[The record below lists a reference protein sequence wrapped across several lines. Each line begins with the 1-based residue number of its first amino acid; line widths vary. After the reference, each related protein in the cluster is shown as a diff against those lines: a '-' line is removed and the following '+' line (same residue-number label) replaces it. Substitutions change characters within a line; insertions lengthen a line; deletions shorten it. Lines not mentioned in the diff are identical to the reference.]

1 MIGRRATGSRP
12 VRRAGGGL
20 EDRTAASEEAAHAA
34 ALWLLESRARTR
46 LELRQ
51 RLERR
56 GFEAEAIERALDRLT
71 GVGLVDDEAF
81 ARDLAASRVEQG
93 VDAPRSSTG
102 GSRHTSSGGGIRAM
116 WSKTSSACLSIW
128 LRMRRARR
136 KRTTARSNLSSVVLT
151 CRSLTEQLSRPTL
164 ILPGP
169 TEPNSR
175 LRNLGAS
182 IVQQTTYFRRQGTAL
197 LVARPSRV
205 AVFMDAAFGS

>member
-12 VRRAGGGL
+12 VRRAGGDL

-93 VDAPRSSTG
+93 VDAPRIVVELKD
-102 GSRHTSSGGGIRAM
+102 RGIAPDLAVRIAGESAPPSDRAERCRELAEDRL
-116 WSKTSSACLSIW
+116 SKLEGLRPEVQYRRLAAYLVRRGYPGDVVENVVSELVDSAVYEESEEETDYGQI
-128 LRMRRARR
+128 
-136 KRTTARSNLSSVVLT
+136 
-151 CRSLTEQLSRPTL
+151 
-164 ILPGP
+164 
-169 TEPNSR
+169 
-175 LRNLGAS
+175 
-182 IVQQTTYFRRQGTAL
+182 
-197 LVARPSRV
+197 
-205 AVFMDAAFGS
+205 

>member
-93 VDAPRSSTG
+93 VDAPRIVVELKD
-102 GSRHTSSGGGIRAM
+102 RGIAPDLAVRIAGESAPPSDRAERCRELAEDRL
-116 WSKTSSACLSIW
+116 SKL
-128 LRMRRARR
+128 
-136 KRTTARSNLSSVVLT
+136 K
-151 CRSLTEQLSRPTL
+151 
-164 ILPGP
+164 
-169 TEPNSR
+169 R
-175 LRNLGAS
+175 LRPE
-182 IVQQTTYFRRQGTAL
+182 VQYRRLAAY
-197 LVARPSRV
+197 LVRRGYPGDVVENVVSELVDSNAYEESEEET
-205 AVFMDAAFGS
+205 DYGQI

>member
-12 VRRAGGGL
+12 VRRAGGDL

-93 VDAPRSSTG
+93 VDAPRIVVELKD
-102 GSRHTSSGGGIRAM
+102 RGIAPDLAVRIAGESAPPSDRAERCRELAEDRL
-116 WSKTSSACLSIW
+116 SKLEGLRPEVQYRRLAAYLVRRGYPGDVVENVVSELVDSAVYEESEEE
-128 LRMRRARR
+128 
-136 KRTTARSNLSSVVLT
+136 TDYGQV
-151 CRSLTEQLSRPTL
+151 
-164 ILPGP
+164 
-169 TEPNSR
+169 
-175 LRNLGAS
+175 
-182 IVQQTTYFRRQGTAL
+182 
-197 LVARPSRV
+197 
-205 AVFMDAAFGS
+205 

>member
-12 VRRAGGGL
+12 VRRAGGDL

-93 VDAPRSSTG
+93 VDAPRIIVELKD
-102 GSRHTSSGGGIRAM
+102 RGIAPDLAVRIAGESAPPSDRAERCRELAEDRL
-116 WSKTSSACLSIW
+116 SKLEG
-128 LRMRRARR
+128 LRPEVQYRRLAAYLVRR
-136 KRTTARSNLSSVVLT
+136 GYPGDVVENVVSELVDSNAYEESEEET
-151 CRSLTEQLSRPTL
+151 DYGQ
-164 ILPGP
+164 I
-169 TEPNSR
+169 
-175 LRNLGAS
+175 
-182 IVQQTTYFRRQGTAL
+182 
-197 LVARPSRV
+197 
-205 AVFMDAAFGS
+205 

>member
-93 VDAPRSSTG
+93 VDAPR
-102 GSRHTSSGGGIRAM
+102 IVVELVD
-116 WSKTSSACLSIW
+116 SAAYEESEEETDYGQI
-128 LRMRRARR
+128 
-136 KRTTARSNLSSVVLT
+136 
-151 CRSLTEQLSRPTL
+151 
-164 ILPGP
+164 
-169 TEPNSR
+169 
-175 LRNLGAS
+175 
-182 IVQQTTYFRRQGTAL
+182 
-197 LVARPSRV
+197 
-205 AVFMDAAFGS
+205 

>member
-12 VRRAGGGL
+12 LRRAGGDL

-51 RLERR
+51 RLEWR

-93 VDAPRSSTG
+93 VDAPRIIVELKD
-102 GSRHTSSGGGIRAM
+102 RGIAPDLAVRIAGESAPPSDRAERCRELAEDRL
-116 WSKTSSACLSIW
+116 SKL
-128 LRMRRARR
+128 
-136 KRTTARSNLSSVVLT
+136 K
-151 CRSLTEQLSRPTL
+151 
-164 ILPGP
+164 
-169 TEPNSR
+169 R
-175 LRNLGAS
+175 LRPE
-182 IVQQTTYFRRQGTAL
+182 VQYRRLAAY
-197 LVARPSRV
+197 LVRRGYPGDVVENVVSELVDSNAYEESEEET
-205 AVFMDAAFGS
+205 DYGQI

>member
-12 VRRAGGGL
+12 VRRAGGDL

-93 VDAPRSSTG
+93 VDAPRIIVELKD
-102 GSRHTSSGGGIRAM
+102 RGIAPDLAVRIAGESAPPSDRAERCRELAEDRL
-116 WSKTSSACLSIW
+116 SKL
-128 LRMRRARR
+128 
-136 KRTTARSNLSSVVLT
+136 K
-151 CRSLTEQLSRPTL
+151 
-164 ILPGP
+164 
-169 TEPNSR
+169 R
-175 LRNLGAS
+175 LRPE
-182 IVQQTTYFRRQGTAL
+182 VQYRRLAAY
-197 LVARPSRV
+197 LVRRGYPGDVVENVVSELVDSNAYEESEEET
-205 AVFMDAAFGS
+205 DYGQI

>member
-93 VDAPRSSTG
+93 VDAPRIVVELKDRGIAPDLAVRIAGSRRRRVIGRSGVASSPRIGSRSSRGYAPRCSTG
-102 GSRHTSSGGGIRAM
+102 GSQHTSSGGGIRAM
-116 WSKTSSACLSIW
+116 WSKTSSASLSIR
-128 LRMRRARR
+128 LHMRRARR
-136 KRTTARSNLSSVVLT
+136 KRTTARSNLS
-151 CRSLTEQLSRPTL
+151 
-164 ILPGP
+164 
-169 TEPNSR
+169 
-175 LRNLGAS
+175 
-182 IVQQTTYFRRQGTAL
+182 
-197 LVARPSRV
+197 
-205 AVFMDAAFGS
+205 

>member
-12 VRRAGGGL
+12 LRRAGGDL

-51 RLERR
+51 RLEWR

-93 VDAPRSSTG
+93 VDAPRIIVELKD
-102 GSRHTSSGGGIRAM
+102 RGIAPDLAVRIAGESAPPSDRAERCRELAEDRL
-116 WSKTSSACLSIW
+116 SKLKG
-128 LRMRRARR
+128 LRPEVQYRRLAAYLVRR
-136 KRTTARSNLSSVVLT
+136 GYPGDVVENVVSELVDSNAYEESEEET
-151 CRSLTEQLSRPTL
+151 DYGQ
-164 ILPGP
+164 I
-169 TEPNSR
+169 
-175 LRNLGAS
+175 
-182 IVQQTTYFRRQGTAL
+182 
-197 LVARPSRV
+197 
-205 AVFMDAAFGS
+205 

>member
-12 VRRAGGGL
+12 LRRAGGDL

-93 VDAPRSSTG
+93 VDAPRIIVELKD
-102 GSRHTSSGGGIRAM
+102 RGIAPDLAVRIAGESAPPSDRAERCRELAEDRL
-116 WSKTSSACLSIW
+116 SKL
-128 LRMRRARR
+128 
-136 KRTTARSNLSSVVLT
+136 K
-151 CRSLTEQLSRPTL
+151 
-164 ILPGP
+164 
-169 TEPNSR
+169 R
-175 LRNLGAS
+175 LRPE
-182 IVQQTTYFRRQGTAL
+182 VQYRRLAAY
-197 LVARPSRV
+197 LVRRGYPGDVVENVVSELVDSNAYEESEEET
-205 AVFMDAAFGS
+205 DYGQI

>member
-12 VRRAGGGL
+12 VRRAGGDL

-93 VDAPRSSTG
+93 VDAPRIIVELKD
-102 GSRHTSSGGGIRAM
+102 RGIAPDLAVRIAGESAPPSDRAERCRELAEDRL
-116 WSKTSSACLSIW
+116 SKLKG
-128 LRMRRARR
+128 LRPEVQYRRLAAYLVRR
-136 KRTTARSNLSSVVLT
+136 GYPGDVVENVVSELVDSNAYEESEEET
-151 CRSLTEQLSRPTL
+151 DY
-164 ILPGP
+164 G
-169 TEPNSR
+169 
-175 LRNLGAS
+175 
-182 IVQQTTYFRRQGTAL
+182 QT
-197 LVARPSRV
+197 
-205 AVFMDAAFGS
+205 

>member
-12 VRRAGGGL
+12 LRRAGGDL

-93 VDAPRSSTG
+93 VDAPRIIVELKD
-102 GSRHTSSGGGIRAM
+102 RGIAPDLAVRIAGESAPPSDRAERCRELAEGRL
-116 WSKTSSACLSIW
+116 SKL
-128 LRMRRARR
+128 
-136 KRTTARSNLSSVVLT
+136 K
-151 CRSLTEQLSRPTL
+151 
-164 ILPGP
+164 
-169 TEPNSR
+169 R
-175 LRNLGAS
+175 LRPE
-182 IVQQTTYFRRQGTAL
+182 VQYRRLAAY
-197 LVARPSRV
+197 LVRRGYPGDVVENVVSELVDSNAYEESEEET
-205 AVFMDAAFGS
+205 DYGQI

>member
-93 VDAPRSSTG
+93 VDAPRIIVELKD
-102 GSRHTSSGGGIRAM
+102 RGIAPDLAVRIAGESAPPSDRAERCRELAEDRL
-116 WSKTSSACLSIW
+116 SKLEGLRPEVQYRRLAAYLVRRGYPGDVVENVVSELVDSAAYEESEEETDYGQI
-128 LRMRRARR
+128 
-136 KRTTARSNLSSVVLT
+136 
-151 CRSLTEQLSRPTL
+151 
-164 ILPGP
+164 
-169 TEPNSR
+169 
-175 LRNLGAS
+175 
-182 IVQQTTYFRRQGTAL
+182 
-197 LVARPSRV
+197 
-205 AVFMDAAFGS
+205 

>member
-12 VRRAGGGL
+12 LRRAGGDL

-93 VDAPRSSTG
+93 VDAPRIIVELKD
-102 GSRHTSSGGGIRAM
+102 RGIAPDLAVRIAGESAPPSDRAERCRELAEGRL
-116 WSKTSSACLSIW
+116 SKLKG
-128 LRMRRARR
+128 LRPEVQYRRLAAYLVRR
-136 KRTTARSNLSSVVLT
+136 GYPGDVVENVVSELVDSNAYEESEEET
-151 CRSLTEQLSRPTL
+151 DYGQ
-164 ILPGP
+164 I
-169 TEPNSR
+169 
-175 LRNLGAS
+175 
-182 IVQQTTYFRRQGTAL
+182 
-197 LVARPSRV
+197 
-205 AVFMDAAFGS
+205 